1 MSADAGGMNWGAIGS
16 GINSAADKGLKAY
29 EIYEKSKLEKK
40 KIKEQKRKTLAEL
53 LNEVMGREF
62 KAGEGIRE
70 RGADLA
76 KARANAMQNIASQYV
91 QALR

>member
-1 MSADAGGMNWGAIGS
+1 MVWEAAAAKAGGDIAKSIS
-16 GINSAADKGLKAY
+16 DAYSTYEQSKAAKREAK
-29 EIYEKSKLEKK
+29 EK
-40 KIKEQKRKTLAEL
+40 KRKTLAEL

-76 KARANAMQNIASQYV
+76 KARANAMQTLASQYV